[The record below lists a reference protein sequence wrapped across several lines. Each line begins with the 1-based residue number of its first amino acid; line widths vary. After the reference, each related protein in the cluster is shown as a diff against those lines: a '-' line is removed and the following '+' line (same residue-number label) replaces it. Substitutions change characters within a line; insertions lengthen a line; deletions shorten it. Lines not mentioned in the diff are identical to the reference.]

1 MSGDPR
7 FYGTAKSLPLSML
20 SEICGGRVVHGSE
33 SLCASGISSLS
44 DADYG
49 HLVYLSDEKFLG
61 ELDGK
66 NGYICLLNSSLEGL
80 LSGSLSG
87 AAGVISVDNPRLAF
101 ARCAGAMYPKT
112 VSPFIHP
119 TAQIASSASIG
130 INVTIGAYSVICEG
144 VELGDDVCLD
154 TGVILEKGVSIGN
167 RTKIGAKT
175 VIRYSFIE
183 NDVHISDLCSIGTKG
198 FGIEG
203 SGQKAVR
210 IPHFGRVLI
219 GQGCQI
225 GAECTIDRGV
235 MSDTVLGDFVML
247 DNQVHIAHNVEIGEN
262 TIIAAQVGV
271 AGSVKIGKNCLF
283 GGQVGVSDHVTI
295 GDNIIVAGQS
305 GVTKNL
311 DKPQLYIG
319 YPARPARDF
328 WRVQAGLRNKAKK
341 RAQNRP
347 SSPEQK

>member
-7 FYGTAKSLPLSML
+7 FYGAAKSLSLSTL
-20 SEICGGRVVHGSE
+20 ADICGGRVVHGSE
-33 SLCASGISSLS
+33 SICASGISPLS
-44 DADYG
+44 NADNG
-49 HLVYLSDEKFLG
+49 NLVYLSDKTLLG

-80 LSGSLSG
+80 LSDSLSG

-101 ARCAGAMYPKT
+101 ARCAGVMYPET
-112 VSPFIHP
+112 ITPFIHP
-119 TAQIASSASIG
+119 TAQIAPSASIG
-130 INVTIGAYSVICEG
+130 INAAIGAYCVIGEG

-167 RTKIGAKT
+167 RTKIGAQT

-183 NDVHISDLCSIGTKG
+183 NDVRISDLCSIGTEG

-203 SGQKAVR
+203 SGHLAVR

-219 GQGCQI
+219 RQGCQI
-225 GAECTIDRGV
+225 GAECAIDRGV
-235 MSDTVLGDFVML
+235 MSDTVLSAFVML

-305 GVTKNL
+305 GVTKDL
-311 DKPQLYIG
+311 DKPQVYIG
-319 YPARPARDF
+319 YPAQPARDF

-341 RAQNRP
+341 TAQNGP
-347 SSPEQK
+347 SSSE

>member
-1 MSGDPR
+1 VSGDPR
-7 FYGTAKSLPLSML
+7 FYGEAKSLSLSTL

-33 SLCASGISSLS
+33 SLCASGISTLAN
-44 DADYG
+44 ADDG
-49 HLVYLSDEKFLG
+49 HLVYVSDEKLLG

-66 NGYICLLNSSLEGL
+66 NGYICLLNSSLE
-80 LSGSLSG
+80 SIFSSSLSEAG
-87 AAGVISVDNPRLAF
+87 GVISVDNPRLAF
-101 ARCAGAMYPKT
+101 ARCAGAMYPET
-112 VSPFIHP
+112 VAPSIHP

-130 INVTIGAYSVICEG
+130 INAAIGAYCVVGDG

-167 RTKIGAKT
+167 RTKIGAHT
-175 VIRYSFIE
+175 VIRYGFIE
-183 NDVHISDLCSIGTKG
+183 NDVHISDLCSIGTEG

-203 SGQKAVR
+203 SGPLAVR

-219 GQGCQI
+219 RQGCQI

-235 MSDTVLGDFVML
+235 MSDTVLGAFVML

-262 TIIAAQVGV
+262 TIIAAQVGI
-271 AGSVKIGKNCLF
+271 AGSAKIGKNCLF

-295 GDNIIVAGQS
+295 GDDITVAGQS
-305 GVTKNL
+305 GVTKDL

-319 YPARPARDF
+319 YPAQPARDF
-328 WRVQAGLRNKAKK
+328 WRVQAGLRKKAKK
-341 RAQNRP
+341 TGHNRP
-347 SSPEQK
+347 SSSEQK